1 MATLTIPNVTG
12 PFFLAWLERD
22 TQLRKAAA
30 THGGEYAGAC
40 PFCGG
45 RDRFRAWPEQG
56 RYWCR
61 QCGAKGDAIDY
72 LRRRDGLGFRE
83 AVRTLG
89 GDAPS
94 PSAGRLVAPV
104 KSRTEPAKG
113 CEKPA
118 IPSWIAAGQKLAG
131 ECHEALLKDAE
142 ALAWLHGRGLSDRT
156 IAEFGLG
163 FNAGTG
169 YRYGVYLPAGWVI
182 PMQGVDG
189 AFYGLQVR
197 QPDGAEPKYQF
208 AKGAHHPL
216 LGRMAGKPVLLV
228 TEGAFDA
235 MLAWQVVGDLVDV
248 ATLGSC
254 TADPL
259 PWALHLLSYQRIL
272 LCYDLDDAGEKGRAK
287 WAGIGG
293 VVQVRLPLSGGKD
306 VTDFVK
312 AGGELRGWVGSL
324 LPQAPAIA
332 ANDGEPATPCP
343 TCGAMAWAYSA
354 VQDGYI
360 CFRCKYGRG

>member
-1 MATLTIPNVTG
+1 MATLTIPKVTG
-12 PFFLAWLERD
+12 PSFLAWLERD

-30 THGGEYAGAC
+30 TRGGEYAGAC

-61 QCGAKGDAIDY
+61 QCGAEGDAIDY
-72 LRRRDGLGFRE
+72 LRRKGGLGFRE
-83 AVRTLG
+83 AVVALG
-89 GDAPS
+89 GQVPAGKSAPD
-94 PSAGRLVAPV
+94 V
-104 KSRTEPAKG
+104 KR

-118 IPSWIAAGQKLAG
+118 APSWGARGQGLAQ

-163 FNAGTG
+163 FNVGTG

-189 AFYGLQVR
+189 GFYGLQVR
-197 QPDGAEPKYQF
+197 QPDGMTPKYKLV
-208 AKGAHHPL
+208 AGSHHPL
-216 LGRMAGKPVLLV
+216 LGRLTGKHCLLV
-228 TEGAFDA
+228 TEGGFDA
-235 MLAWQVVGDLVDV
+235 MLAWQIAGDLVDV
-248 ATLGSC
+248 ATLGSAS
-254 TADPL
+254 ADPL

-272 LCYDLDDAGEKGRAK
+272 LCYDLDDAGEQGRAK

-312 AGGELRGWVGSL
+312 AGGDLRAWVGSL
-324 LPQAPAIA
+324 LPQAPAIVA
-332 ANDGEPATPCP
+332 DDGEPATPCP
-343 TCGAMAWAYSA
+343 TCGAMAWAWSA

-360 CFRCKYGRG
+360 CFRCKYGKG

>member
-1 MATLTIPNVTG
+1 MATLTIPKVTG
-12 PFFLAWLERD
+12 PSFLAWLERD
-22 TQLRKAAA
+22 TRLKKAAA
-30 THGGEYAGAC
+30 TRGGEYAGAC

-61 QCGAKGDAIDY
+61 QCGARGDAIDY

-89 GDAPS
+89 GDVPS

-118 IPSWIAAGQKLAG
+118 IPPWIAAGQKLAG

-189 AFYGLQVR
+189 GFYGLQTR
-197 QPDGAEPKYQF
+197 RLDGAEPKYQL

-216 LGRMAGKPVLLV
+216 LGRLTGKPALLV
-228 TEGAFDA
+228 CEGALDM
-235 MLAWQVVGDLVDV
+235 MLAWQIAGDLVDV
-248 ATLGSC
+248 ATLGSAS
-254 TADPL
+254 ADPR

-272 LCYDLDDAGEKGRAK
+272 LCYDLDDAGEQGRAK

-312 AGGELRGWVGSL
+312 AGGDLRGWGGFSV
-324 LPQAPAIA
+324 A
-332 ANDGEPATPCP
+332 A
-343 TCGAMAWAYSA
+343 GAGYS
-354 VQDGYI
+354 
-360 CFRCKYGRG
+360 RR